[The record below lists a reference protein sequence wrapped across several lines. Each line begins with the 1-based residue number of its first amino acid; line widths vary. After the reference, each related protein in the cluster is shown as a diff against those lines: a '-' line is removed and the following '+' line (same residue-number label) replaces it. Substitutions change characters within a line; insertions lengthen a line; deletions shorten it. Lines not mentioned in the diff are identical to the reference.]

1 MSNLGNIEIQN
12 IFTKNLATVFEKVQ
26 KLHKTLL
33 DSRIFWKI
41 EPNILY
47 KHSFFSE
54 TLKLRILD
62 FDGKLQDLFLTA
74 LKPFESLE
82 QIDFRY
88 KLMHSQADSKTVNI
102 SILMKEDSWK
112 LVFESFEFTQEY
124 NVELDDEKMNRL
136 LSYIISHIK

>member
-1 MSNLGNIEIQN
+1 MPNLGNIEIQN
-12 IFTKNLATVFEKVQ
+12 LFTKNLATVFEKVH

-33 DSRIFWKI
+33 DSHIFWKI

-47 KHSFFSE
+47 KHSFFSQAMH
-54 TLKLRILD
+54 LRNLD
-62 FDGKLQDLFLTA
+62 FDTNLQDGLLKG

-88 KLMHSQADSKTVNI
+88 KLMHSQSDSKTVNI
-102 SILMKEDSWK
+102 AILIKEQHWQ
-112 LVFESFEFTQEY
+112 LVYESFEFTQKY
-124 NVELDDEKMNRL
+124 NVELEDDKINRL